1 MTNPEIALFR
11 KGKTSRRHFLKM
23 GMLGGI
29 GLYLGNPQGALAGKP
44 SVGSGASSS
53 STTADP
59 ITRIDGIAKVTGSKV
74 FARDLR
80 AKDIEG
86 WPKEQ
91 SHALILRLPFADQSY
106 DGLDLSTLSQSAKP
120 DRIITAAD
128 LKKDGVDFPK
138 FYTKNM
144 LLPEGEVPPIL
155 GQAVAILI
163 FHDYARF
170 HQAKNELQFRKDIF
184 RTGPKITLPKSQ
196 PWGALRSVF
205 VSDSNSDSFNVLK
218 DGMIRPVRFD
228 RGEPIWPAPHPL
240 GNAAARGMVQA
251 RKIDATLKTPPSNLV
266 VIERS
271 YKTPSTDAVT
281 LETENANCWYDRE
294 KQALHLVVSVQNPRE
309 VLVHAAELIKRSRF
323 AVKSIYLQPNY
334 TVSYGA
340 KDSSNHTYYALVA
353 ALYSD
358 RRPIRTALDRYEHF
372 QASLKRH
379 PFQIDYSIAADRQ
392 TGKFEILRSELK
404 ANGGGR
410 PSFSNVVVQEST
422 IQSTGIYS
430 FSRSDLTGIAERTIA
445 LDASAIRGFGNLQ
458 TMSGL
463 EMLVDELAGTLGRDP
478 IELRIQN
485 AMVTGSLNSQGGVPS
500 GKLRIVDV
508 LRQAQVHPLWAQRK
522 AEKAAYESRTPDS
535 LYGVGFAC
543 AQKNFGTGAEA
554 AFAKVEITRDG
565 RLNVFH
571 CGVETGTGL
580 ATTQAQVCR
589 ESLGR
594 AADKVLTGVTD
605 WRDIP
610 IQVTGNAYSN
620 TQAFEDREK
629 NDPQWSPHYV
639 SSSGATNTAYYFTHA
654 TRQAAAILAEFGL
667 WPAALSLWG
676 YARDRG
682 VASTELPRFDQARWT
697 PQGLTARGM
706 EPLPW
711 SQLVQRMYEIQSVT
725 GAAVHAFNR
734 WQWAEADY
742 AIAKGSIRLPLDGV
756 SVRYGTG
763 IGPLPNRYTS
773 ITRKNMTYPPVKRY
787 RGGPTLTS
795 AVATIAAVA
804 INRKDGLVTV
814 LNHHTIVECG
824 RIMVP
829 QLADGQVRG
838 ATAMGIGFAL
848 FEELPLYSDGPGA
861 GDWNLD
867 RYRLPRMQDVAP
879 WQQSVEF
886 LPPLSETDP
895 PKGFSEAAIIPIAPA
910 IGNAIAHASGRRL
923 YQFPMTPARVKEILS

>member
-1 MTNPEIALFR
+1 MKKIVLASHGQMSVT
-11 KGKTSRRHFLKM
+11 RRNFLKM
-23 GMLGGI
+23 GVVAGI
-29 GLYLGNPQGALAGKP
+29 SLYLGKPEGVLAQTPNAIPEAAQGKNA
-44 SVGSGASSS
+44 VN
-53 STTADP
+53 P

-80 AKDIEG
+80 AKDLVG
-86 WPKEQ
+86 WPQEQ
-91 SHALILRLPFADQSY
+91 SHALLLRLPFADRAY
-106 DGLDLSTLSQSAKP
+106 LGLDLSSLSQGAQP
-120 DRIITAAD
+120 DRIVTAVD

-138 FYTKNM
+138 FYTKDM

-163 FHDYARF
+163 FKDYARF
-170 HQAKNELQFRKDIF
+170 HLAKNELQFKKDIY
-184 RTGPKITLPKSQ
+184 RSGERMEQPVLQ

-205 VSDSNSDSFNVLK
+205 VSAAQNDAFNVLK
-218 DGMIRPVRFD
+218 DGMIRPIRYEK
-228 RGEPIWPAPHPL
+228 GEPIWPAPHPL

-251 RKIDATLKTPPSNLV
+251 RKINATLKTPPSHLIV
-266 VIERS
+266 LERN
-271 YKTPSTDAVT
+271 YQTPSTDAFT
-281 LETENANCWYDRE
+281 LETENANCWYDRK

-309 VLVHAAELIKRSRF
+309 VLVHTAELVNRSRF
-323 AVKSIYLQPNY
+323 PVKAIYVQPSY

-353 ALYSD
+353 ALYGD
-358 RRPIRTALDRYEHF
+358 GRPVRTALDRYEHF

-379 PFQIDYSIAADRQ
+379 PFQIDYTIAADRQ
-392 TGKFEILRSELK
+392 TGQFEILKSQIK

-422 IQSTGIYS
+422 IQSSGIYS
-430 FSRSDLTGIAERTIA
+430 FPRSEITGIAERSIA
-445 LDASAIRGFGNLQ
+445 LDASAIRGFGNIQ

-463 EMLVDELAGTLGRDP
+463 EMLVDELAGMLGRDP

-508 LRQAQVHPLWAQRK
+508 LRQAQAHPLWAGRRADK
-522 AEKAAYESRTPDS
+522 TAYEERTPDTF
-535 LYGVGFAC
+535 YGVGFAC

-554 AFAKVEITRDG
+554 AFAKVEVTRDG
-565 RLNVFH
+565 KLNVFH

-589 ESLGR
+589 EWLGR
-594 AADKVLTGVTD
+594 VADKVETGVTD

-620 TQAFEDREK
+620 TQTFEDREK
-629 NDPQWSPHYV
+629 NNPYWSPHYV

-654 TRQAAAILAEFGL
+654 TRQAAAIIAEFGI

-682 VASTELPRFDQARWT
+682 AASTELPRFDQARWT
-697 PQGLTARGM
+697 AQGLTARGM

-711 SQLVQRMYEIQSVT
+711 PQLVQRMYEIQSVT
-725 GAAVHAFNR
+725 GAAVHSFNR

-742 AIAKGSIRLPLDGV
+742 AIGKSSARFPLDGV
-756 SVRYGTG
+756 SVRYGVG

-773 ITRKNMTYPPVKRY
+773 IPRQNMAYPPVRRY

-795 AVATIAAVA
+795 AVATIAAVSV
-804 INRKDGLVTV
+804 NRKDGTVSV

-829 QLADGQVRG
+829 QLATGQVRG

-848 FEELPLYSDGPGA
+848 FEELPLYDDGPGA

-867 RYRLPRMQDVAP
+867 RYRLPRMEDVAP
-879 WQQSVEF
+879 WRQSVEF
-886 LPPLSETDP
+886 LPALSETDP

-910 IGNAIAHASGRRL
+910 IGNAIAHACGKRL
-923 YQFPMTPARVKEILS
+923 YQFPMTPSRVKEILS